1 MQTKTT
7 LESAM
12 QKMHEGE
19 VHMGWGEKELCPA
32 TGHQQTLY
40 KNMHGRG
47 GYLGDKVKDSNLG
60 SHPSTEISK
69 NLLTITV
76 NVKCLQLTNKDTW
89 TNWV

>member
-1 MQTKTT
+1 MKEKYTWGGGRKNFVLQQDTSKPSIKTCM
-7 LESAM
+7 A
-12 QKMHEGE
+12 G
-19 VHMGWGEKELCPA
+19 
-32 TGHQQTLY
+32 
-40 KNMHGRG
+40 G